1 MYYRD
6 QKSQRARICS
16 SFSQTVD
23 VLHRNCK
30 KCGADFF
37 IAHKC
42 DDARFNVNTP
52 SPQSPVSEEWEERF
66 EKEIIDYFWDRETVI
81 GTQRLSLN
89 HINKI
94 KDFIR
99 KQRQEA
105 YEEGLKE
112 RCQNMLSKEETYLKA
127 QHELAEEIMDYMEN
141 GLDEPTDW
149 YVSVKN
155 FLSSRGLLPKMTEN
169 NI

>member
-1 MYYRD
+1 MDNNKEEYT
-6 QKSQRARICS
+6 KVI
-16 SFSQTVD
+16 
-23 VLHRNCK
+23 
-30 KCGADFF
+30 KCG
-37 IAHKC
+37 KC
-42 DDARFNVNTP
+42 GQMRLPEEGCDCDP
-52 SPQSPVSEEWEERF
+52 SPQSPVNEDW
-66 EKEIIDYFWDRETVI
+66 EKEYDEKVGCFSFNTREPLDYHGVRYSQGNDV
-81 GTQRLSLN
+81 
-89 HINKI
+89 I

-155 FLSSRGLLPKMTEN
+155 FLLSRGLLPKITE
-169 NI
+169 

>member
-1 MYYRD
+1 MDNNKEEVIKGYSY
-6 QKSQRARICS
+6 
-16 SFSQTVD
+16 
-23 VLHRNCK
+23 CK

-52 SPQSPVSEEWEERF
+52 SPQSPVNEEWEKEYD
-66 EKEIIDYFWDRETVI
+66 EKVGCFSFNTREPLDYNGVRYSQGNDVI
-81 GTQRLSLN
+81 
-89 HINKI
+89 KE
-94 KDFIR
+94 FIR
-99 KQRQEA
+99 KQHQEA
-105 YEEGLKE
+105 YEAGLKE

-155 FLSSRGLLPKMTEN
+155 FLSSRGLLPKITEN